1 MQVLLIPVFMK
12 TPKLFALVGIF
23 LTLLQSLPTQ
33 TYAQLTDTYQNY
45 VVIGAFRYHRNAV
58 RLTNLSSKDLNKTAK
73 YEMNP
78 NRGLYYVYVLNTADR
93 QEAINE
99 ALRLR
104 DESQFKDTWVFSGP
118 LGKQKPE
125 TPSYTGVDINPVS
138 QTTIAQV
145 SDGNENNTGSTEE
158 AQGKNEP
165 AALTTVNSPAPAP
178 ENTVEVD
185 DGIEGKPF
193 HFKLFR
199 NGDNKIVEGEV
210 DIIDQEK
217 LRKVGSFKGNMNVKL
232 APPPGKTKNIAAVC
246 EVFGYRKLQRDFN
259 YDNPSGDGITT
270 NDGAVTV
277 PFELVRLQK
286 GDIAVMYNVYFFKDA
301 AVMRPESRFEVNSLL
316 EMLNENPKYKIKI
329 HGHTNGKAAGKII
342 FIEPGSDDFFS
353 LNNTTEGAGSAK
365 KLSQERAM
373 VIRNFLISNGVAE
386 DRMET
391 KAWGGKKPI
400 HDKHHTRAQENVRVE
415 IEILED

>member
-1 MQVLLIPVFMK
+1 MK
-12 TPKLFALVGIF
+12 TLKLFALVGIF
-23 LTLLQSLPTQ
+23 LSLLQSLPTQ
-33 TYAQLTDTYQNY
+33 SYAQLTGTYPNY

-58 RLTNLSSKDLNKTAK
+58 RLTNLSSKDLNKNAK

-78 NRGLYYVYVLNTADR
+78 SRGLYYVYVLNTGDR

-104 DESQFKDTWVFSGP
+104 DESQYKDTWVFSGP

-125 TPSYTGVDINPVS
+125 TPPYSGVDINPVTQS
-138 QTTIAQV
+138 SIAQV
-145 SDGNENNTGSTEE
+145 TDGNENNTGSSEE
-158 AQGKNEP
+158 GIGKNDP
-165 AALTTVNSPAPAP
+165 AAAAAITSSNAPAPAP
-178 ENTVEVD
+178 ESTVEVD
-185 DGIEGKPF
+185 DGIEGKRF
-193 HFKLFR
+193 YFKLFR
-199 NGDNKIVEGEV
+199 NGDNKVVEGEV

-217 LRKVGSFKGNMNVKL
+217 LRKVGSFKGNMNVKI
-232 APPPGKTKNIAAVC
+232 ATPPGKTKNIAAVC

-259 YDNPSGDGITT
+259 YDNPSGDGIAT
-270 NDGAVTV
+270 NEEGAVTV

-316 EMLNENPKYKIKI
+316 EMLNENPNYKIKI

-342 FIEPGSDDFFS
+342 YVEPGSDNFFS

-365 KLSQERAM
+365 KLSQERAL

-386 DRMET
+386 SRMET